1 MTECYAY
8 ARLRRESPTCAP
20 ARTAAPS
27 PWASL
32 TLAHGACAPGAP
44 PRLLPAWE
52 SCSGGARGR
61 QLAWDGRRVRLVDPQ
76 SFSIG
81 AAGSPGKRQSALS
94 PAALGRALGRARART
109 IAAFLPDQIS
119 VTADYWAYARWRFVQ
134 RVAAQ
139 ALTVL
144 ATQQLLRAVGLGAC
158 LSAPTHAHACL
169 ARRLLT
175 LPLLAPGASRTL
187 PAAAALNW
195 VLKDG
200 LGRLGKLSVA
210 THFGRTFDS
219 DVKRSRFTSSCVYD
233 LAALI
238 EMCTPLAPSHFL
250 LLATVATVCKSVG
263 VTTSV
268 AVRAPLQKSFALEEN
283 LADIAARTQA
293 QQVLADSGGLVLAVA
308 LGAGARRLGLAQ
320 GRAGPL
326 LFFPPLAALDL
337 WAIRRQLKA
346 VLLRTLNKASARRN
360 P

>member
-1 MTECYAY
+1 M
-8 ARLRRESPTCAP
+8 
-20 ARTAAPS
+20 
-27 PWASL
+27 
-32 TLAHGACAPGAP
+32 
-44 PRLLPAWE
+44 
-52 SCSGGARGR
+52 
-61 QLAWDGRRVRLVDPQ
+61 
-76 SFSIG
+76 
-81 AAGSPGKRQSALS
+81 
-94 PAALGRALGRARART
+94 
-109 IAAFLPDQIS
+109 
-119 VTADYWAYARWRFVQ
+119 
-134 RVAAQ
+134 
-139 ALTVL
+139 
-144 ATQQLLRAVGLGAC
+144 
-158 LSAPTHAHACL
+158 
-169 ARRLLT
+169 
-175 LPLLAPGASRTL
+175 
-187 PAAAALNW
+187 
-195 VLKDG
+195 LKDG

-293 QQVLADSGGLVLAVA
+293 QQVLADSGGLALAVA

-320 GRAGPL
+320 SPAGPL

-346 VLLRTLNKASARRN
+346 VLLRTLNKARAQRCSRGRLPLPVRPSARRSHTPAGMSGTHRDPRGAVARN
-360 P
+360 RPRALPRTSGCG